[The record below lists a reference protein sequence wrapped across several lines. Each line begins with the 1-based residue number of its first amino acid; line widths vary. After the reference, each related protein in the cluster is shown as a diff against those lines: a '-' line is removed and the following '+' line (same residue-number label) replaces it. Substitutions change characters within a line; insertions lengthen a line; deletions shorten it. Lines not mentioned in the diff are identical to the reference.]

1 MTRALSSLLVLAAAV
16 ALGTVVG
23 APGAP
28 ACLRPADHRWSS
40 QLTAPPL
47 ARAHGD
53 GARRRIDAEQRRF
66 TTALHASI
74 PDASVHWRYRLVA
87 NGVSVVLPSSEV
99 PRLGRLPGVRHVYG
113 AVTYRTLAG
122 PDAAAIRARDI
133 PGSTLANAGA
143 GIKIGIIDDGVDQA
157 HPFFDPT
164 GYAAPDGFPKGQLS
178 FTTAKV
184 IVARAFPPPGATWRY
199 AREAVRSGAVRPRH
213 ARRRDRGRE
222 REHARGRVAHQRH
235 RPARVHR
242 QLQGADRA
250 RPSRASGSTA
260 TPRRSSRRSRRPSP
274 TAWT

>member
-1 MTRALSSLLVLAAAV
+1 MR
-16 ALGTVVG
+16 
-23 APGAP
+23 
-28 ACLRPADHRWSS
+28 
-40 QLTAPPL
+40 
-47 ARAHGD
+47 
-53 GARRRIDAEQRRF
+53 
-66 TTALHASI
+66 
-74 PDASVHWRYRLVA
+74 WRYRLVA

-199 AREAVRSGAVRPRH
+199 AGKPFDPEQSGHATHVAGIAAGNANTLANGLRISGIAPRAYIGNYKALTVPDGVGPRAQRQRPGDRRGDRGGRRRRHGRDQPLARRARDRAVPRPR
-213 ARRRDRGRE
+213 
-222 REHARGRVAHQRH
+222 
-235 RPARVHR
+235 RP
-242 QLQGADRA
+242 RA
-250 RPSRASGSTA
+250 
-260 TPRRSSRRSRRPSP
+260 RRSRRGRRRPRRGRRQRLRRLRPGLALLTRKRATTRSRS
-274 TAWT
+274 AR